1 MEIGDGLSAVR
12 FHELAAGAIRSLASD
27 ELVTIVPAA
36 SALVTLALELFE
48 SRRDK
53 TWGLTD
59 CSSFEVM
66 AHNEITGALTTDD
79 DFRQAGFNALMLK

>member
-1 MEIGDGLSAVR
+1 MEIGDGRSAVR
-12 FHELAAGAIRSLASD
+12 FRELAAAAIRSLASD
-27 ELVTIVPAA
+27 ELVTIVPAT
-36 SALVTLALELFE
+36 SALVTLALKLFE

-59 CSSFEVM
+59 CSSFVVM
-66 AHNEITGALTTDD
+66 AHNGITGALTTDD